1 MVYGYNSS
9 YFSLN
14 KIDCKAEIKKVHE
27 KMLRWINE
35 EGGSIDP
42 FAHKTSSDGIEL
54 LHESAIL
61 FLLEIKNEIATGVVI
76 CSALGSK

>member
-1 MVYGYNSS
+1 
-9 YFSLN
+9 
-14 KIDCKAEIKKVHE
+14 
-27 KMLRWINE
+27 MLRWINE